1 VRISGVK
8 ATGWRDYSGR
18 VTPEPS
24 NSLGKS
30 LNGGARAI
38 AIVAFPRNW
47 EKLATEIEAE
57 VRRAA
62 AE

>member
-1 VRISGVK
+1 
-8 ATGWRDYSGR
+8 
-18 VTPEPS
+18 
-24 NSLGKS
+24 